1 MVIADINPHIRFAE
15 QITYTNERSVVYV
28 RDCRIMYIVDG
39 CATFSLNDQSFML
52 GKNSVF
58 YCSGDATYAI
68 FTDGPLKLL
77 SLNFDLSQ
85 ASKNLVLPF
94 TPEEVNVAKNKVPTN
109 KCIIDD
115 SDFLNSYIAL
125 ENCLEFKPMILDIID
140 EFSSKKILYMENCSC
155 MIKKVLIEMHRKTLE
170 RTHSSFGAVNRAL
183 EYISANFTREIKN
196 SEIATLTGYH
206 EYHLNRLF
214 IRHTG
219 TSMHKYIINMRL
231 NEAKKL
237 LLNTDLPLAHIA
249 TKVGFNSNTHFSNSF
264 KRETKLTP
272 FEFRNNFKN
281 KI

>member
-15 QITYTNERSVVYV
+15 QITYTTDKTTVYV
-28 RDCRIMYIVDG
+28 KDCRLMYIIDG
-39 CATFSLNDQSFML
+39 MAEIILNEQSFTL

-58 YCSGDATYAI
+58 YCHGDEIYTI
-68 FTDGPLKLL
+68 VSSKPLNLFA
-77 SLNFDLSQ
+77 LNFDLSQ
-85 ASKNLVLPF
+85 KSRNLILPF
-94 TPEEVNVAKNKVPTN
+94 TPEEADIAKNKVPTD
-109 KCIIDD
+109 KCDIID
-115 SDFLNSYIAL
+115 SSFLNSYIL
-125 ENCLEFKPMILDIID
+125 IDNCLEFKAVFSDIIN
-140 EFSSKKILYMENCSC
+140 EFSAQKILYRENCSC
-155 MIKKVLIEMHRKTLE
+155 MLKNLLIEMHRKLLE
-170 RTHSSFGAVNRAL
+170 VSNNSSDAVNKVL
-183 EYISANFTREIKN
+183 EYISSNYTGEIKN
-196 SEIATLTGYH
+196 CELASLTGYH
-206 EYHLNRLF
+206 EYYLNRLF

-249 TKVGFNSNTHFSNSF
+249 GKVGFNSNTHFSNYF

>member
-28 RDCRIMYIVDG
+28 KDCRIMYIVDG

-52 GKNSVF
+52 GENSIF
-58 YCSGDATYAI
+58 YCSGDATYGI
-68 FTDGPLKLL
+68 FTEEPMKLL

-85 ASKNLVLPF
+85 TSRNLILPF
-94 TPEEVNVAKNKVPTN
+94 TPEEVEFEKNKVPTD
-109 KCIIDD
+109 KCFIEN

-125 ENCLEFKPMILDIID
+125 KNCLEFKPMISDIIN

-155 MIKKVLIEMHRKTLE
+155 MIKKLLIEMHRKTLE
-170 RTHSSFGAVNRAL
+170 GTHSSFGAVNKAL
-183 EYISANFTREIKN
+183 KYISENYTKEVKN
-196 SEIATLTGYH
+196 REIATLTGYH
-206 EYHLNRLF
+206 EYHLNRIF
-214 IRHTG
+214 IKHTG
-219 TSMHKYIINMRL
+219 TSIHKYIINMRL

-249 TKVGFNSNTHFSNSF
+249 AKVGFNSNTHFSNYF
-264 KRETKLTP
+264 KRETKLSP